1 MNYKSRKIKTIF
13 IIYWFL
19 LVYIIAALIWWYI
32 ALSQQ
37 NKKMTLYEI
46 SVLNQSEVHYKSQYD
61 AILTSE
67 KRKTAQYIGE
77 GSIFLLLILAGA
89 IFLFRAVRNQLRI
102 SEQQRNFMMAITHEL
117 KTPISVSKL
126 NLETLQKRKLDE
138 SQQDKLIQNTL
149 KETDRMN
156 ALCTNLLLSSQMES
170 DGYKMTS
177 ESINLSDLL
186 SDCVSDFKIR
196 FSDRNYISEIKQ
208 ELFINGDYFLLQ
220 IAFNNLLDNANKY
233 SKKDHP
239 IKVTASEK
247 MQIEIV
253 DEGIGIED
261 ADKINVFKK
270 FYRSGSEA
278 TQKSKGTGLGLY
290 LVNRIIGMH
299 HGTIRIENNLPIGS
313 KFIINFNKTT

>member
-19 LVYIIAALIWWYI
+19 LVYIIAALVWWYI

-46 SVLNQSEVHYKSQYD
+46 SVLNQSEANYKSQYD

-117 KTPISVSKL
+117 KTPIAVSKL
-126 NLETLQKRKLDE
+126 NLETLQKRKLDD

-149 KETDRMN
+149 RETDRMN

-177 ESINLSDLL
+177 ENINLSILL
-186 SDCVSDFKIR
+186 LDCIHNFNIR
-196 FSDRNYISEIKQ
+196 FSERNFVSEIKQ
-208 ELFINGDYFLLQ
+208 DLYINGDYFLMQ

-239 IKVTASEK
+239 IKIIATEK
-247 MQIEIV
+247 MHFEFV
-253 DEGIGIED
+253 DEGLGIED

-290 LVNRIIGMH
+290 LVNKIIDMH
-299 HGTIRIENNLPIGS
+299 HGTIRIEDNIPNGS